1 MRRAQTLP
9 TPSPDCNSW
18 KKKCI
23 GASEILRIVASS
35 KLCVGLVQALPGA
48 IINLESRICAKQHVE
63 SRAFGGPIATGI
75 RGLLMK
81 KVWLRSAAL
90 AAFIAGSA
98 QAADL
103 KGAPIY
109 KAVAPAYDWTGFYAG
124 LNAGV
129 GASQTNGSTDSEF
142 PVTDRAG
149 VGFAGG
155 LQAGFNWQFAPNWVT
170 GIEGDIGY
178 LGIDRSFKNWITVLA
193 LGVKTDWYG
202 TLRGRVGY
210 TNGPSLFYAT
220 GGAAFVKLKNSYDFF
235 SSQATLASKSA
246 TATGWTVGGG
256 IETILG
262 GNWSAKAEYLYIDVG
277 SADVFNAGFE
287 ETAHFDN
294 HFHIYRY
301 GVNYKFGGP
310 SMGAGLLRAHDWTG
324 FYAGLSVGAGLSQ
337 DVFSA
342 PTDPNAGASADI
354 AYARVTG
361 SLQAGYN
368 WQFGPNWVA
377 GLEGD
382 IGYLGNKRAYIFLN
396 DGAPTASGF
405 RTNWYGTARGRLGYN
420 TGQALLYVTGGA
432 AFVNVKNNFDD
443 TVIQRFASRT
453 ETAGGWT
460 VGGGIEAALTQC
472 WTAKAEYL
480 YIDAGSQDVSNPSI
494 TRLGAGHFE
503 NRFHIFRYGLNYKFG
518 G

>member
-1 MRRAQTLP
+1 
-9 TPSPDCNSW
+9 
-18 KKKCI
+18 
-23 GASEILRIVASS
+23 
-35 KLCVGLVQALPGA
+35 
-48 IINLESRICAKQHVE
+48 
-63 SRAFGGPIATGI
+63 
-75 RGLLMK
+75 
-81 KVWLRSAAL
+81 
-90 AAFIAGSA
+90 
-98 QAADL
+98 
-103 KGAPIY
+103 
-109 KAVAPAYDWTGFYAG
+109 
-124 LNAGV
+124 
-129 GASQTNGSTDSEF
+129 
-142 PVTDRAG
+142 
-149 VGFAGG
+149 
-155 LQAGFNWQFAPNWVT
+155 
-170 GIEGDIGY
+170 
-178 LGIDRSFKNWITVLA
+178 
-193 LGVKTDWYG
+193 
-202 TLRGRVGY
+202 
-210 TNGPSLFYAT
+210 
-220 GGAAFVKLKNSYDFF
+220 
-235 SSQATLASKSA
+235 
-246 TATGWTVGGG
+246 VGGG
-256 IETILG
+256 IETMLG

-337 DVFSA
+337 DVFSG
-342 PTDPNAGASADI
+342 PTDPNNGASSDI

-368 WQFGPNWVA
+368 WQFDPNWVA

-443 TVIQRFASRT
+443 TFFQRFASRT

-460 VGGGIEAALTQC
+460 VGGGIEAALAQR

-480 YIDAGSQDVSNPSI
+480 YIDAGSQDVSNPDI

>member
-1 MRRAQTLP
+1 
-9 TPSPDCNSW
+9 
-18 KKKCI
+18 
-23 GASEILRIVASS
+23 
-35 KLCVGLVQALPGA
+35 
-48 IINLESRICAKQHVE
+48 
-63 SRAFGGPIATGI
+63 
-75 RGLLMK
+75 MK

-90 AAFIAGSA
+90 AIFIAGSV

-103 KGAPIY
+103 KGAPVY

-129 GASQTNGSTDSEF
+129 GASQTNGGTDAEF
-142 PVTDRAG
+142 PVTDRAV

-235 SSQATLASKSA
+235 SSQTTLASKSA

-256 IETILG
+256 IETMLG

-324 FYAGLSVGAGLSQ
+324 FYAGLSVVRGCHRTCSARRPIPTPELLPILPMPGSPAVCRLDIIGSLARTGLS
-337 DVFSA
+337 VSKA
-342 PTDPNAGASADI
+342 ILAI
-354 AYARVTG
+354 
-361 SLQAGYN
+361 
-368 WQFGPNWVA
+368 
-377 GLEGD
+377 
-382 IGYLGNKRAYIFLN
+382 
-396 DGAPTASGF
+396 SGTSG
-405 RTNWYGTARGRLGYN
+405 RT
-420 TGQALLYVTGGA
+420 
-432 AFVNVKNNFDD
+432 FF
-443 TVIQRFASRT
+443 
-453 ETAGGWT
+453 
-460 VGGGIEAALTQC
+460 
-472 WTAKAEYL
+472 
-480 YIDAGSQDVSNPSI
+480 
-494 TRLGAGHFE
+494 
-503 NRFHIFRYGLNYKFG
+503 
-518 G
+518 